1 MSISNST
8 FIKSIKLYFRDIGD
22 GYCYWFLH
30 TSVISINW
38 LLFQEDVWKIF
49 CYQKTRRWKYCLS
62 CFHPKTCHSYPAV
75 MKLGTVMPY
84 IKKVQNT
91 YESRDTPL
99 RVSVILAFFHSKLE
113 NVDVSRN
120 KDIDCILAYKF
131 FFIQLLWSLKIN

>member
-131 FFIQLLWSLKIN
+131 FFIQLLSSLKIN

>member
-38 LLFQEDVWKIF
+38 FLFQEDVWKIF

-131 FFIQLLWSLKIN
+131 FFIQLLSSLKIN

>member
-38 LLFQEDVWKIF
+38 FLFQEDVWKIF

-62 CFHPKTCHSYPAV
+62 CFHPKTCHAYPAV

-113 NVDVSRN
+113 NFDVSRN

>member
-38 LLFQEDVWKIF
+38 FLFQEDVWKIF

-131 FFIQLLWSLKIN
+131 FFIQLFWSLKIN

>member
-1 MSISNST
+1 MSISSST
-8 FIKSIKLYFRDIGD
+8 FIKSTKLYFRDIGD

-38 LLFQEDVWKIF
+38 FLFQEDVWKIF

>member
-38 LLFQEDVWKIF
+38 FLFQEDVWKIF
-49 CYQKTRRWKYCLS
+49 CYQKIRRWKYCLS

>member
-1 MSISNST
+1 
-8 FIKSIKLYFRDIGD
+8 
-22 GYCYWFLH
+22 
-30 TSVISINW
+30 
-38 LLFQEDVWKIF
+38 
-49 CYQKTRRWKYCLS
+49 
-62 CFHPKTCHSYPAV
+62 

-113 NVDVSRN
+113 NFDVSRN

>member
-1 MSISNST
+1 MSISSST
-8 FIKSIKLYFRDIGD
+8 FIKSTKLYFRDIGD